1 MYKCVYCV
9 LYIFARINQNMAEK
23 NTLNTEA
30 SFKDL
35 DSNNDVNLPEDNIS
49 IDDLFLT
56 DSVQDI
62 AKKVKTFDTDNYSGL
77 KLFDFEYEE
86 IPKLIDPI
94 FPKVG
99 LGSLVGSS
107 DTGKSTFLRQL
118 ALSLALG
125 LDNFVGYKLF
135 PTSRN
140 VIFISTED
148 DPASTSVSIKKPAN
162 KMLLDNG
169 IDKSALN
176 HLKFIF
182 DVEINP
188 ESPRNI
194 IKVLE
199 NDLKKTDAD
208 LIVVDAFTDIFSGD
222 INSSTKV
229 REFLNQFSKI
239 AKTYN
244 CLVLFLHHTGK
255 KTDKYTASKDNVL
268 GSQAFEAK
276 MRVLIE
282 LKQYPNDETLRTLT
296 ITKGNYISS
305 QIKKYSK
312 ILFFD
317 ENHLLFEDLGKD
329 ILTSS
334 IATISFTN
342 PKKDEM
348 LPLIKEMYKSKTPVR
363 QIEIELK
370 KKGYKIGKS
379 SVSNYINELKSTNII
394 EKDIDSNT
402 KSDYIS
408 IEDIF

>member
-1 MYKCVYCV
+1 MD
-9 LYIFARINQNMAEK
+9 K
-23 NTLNTEA
+23 NNKTDTEA
-30 SFKDL
+30 KWEDIDFSMDAT
-35 DSNNDVNLPEDNIS
+35 NDVNLPEDNIS
-49 IDDLFLT
+49 IDDLFSDEKDVILPEQQKIK
-56 DSVQDI
+56 S
-62 AKKVKTFDTDNYSGL
+62 FDTDSFSAL
-77 KLFDFEYEE
+77 KLFDLPFPEL
-86 IPKLIDPI
+86 PKLIDPI

-99 LGSLVGSS
+99 LASLVGSS

-125 LDNFVGYKLF
+125 LDDFVGYKLF

-148 DPASTSVSIKKPAN
+148 DPASTSVSIKKPISKILQN
-162 KMLLDNG
+162 TST
-169 IDKSALN
+169 DKKFLN

-182 DVEINP
+182 DVDVNP
-188 ESPRNI
+188 ESPKNI

-199 NDLKKTDAD
+199 KDLQKTDVD

-255 KTDKYTASKDNVL
+255 RTDKYTASKDNVL

-276 MRVLIE
+276 MRVVIE

-305 QIKKYSK
+305 QIKKYSNVLK
-312 ILFFD
+312 FD
-317 ENHLLFEDLGKD
+317 EEHLLFSFERQ
-329 ILTSS
+329 ILSDSISS
-334 IATISFTN
+334 LAKTN
-342 PKKDEM
+342 PKKVNM
-348 LPLIKEMYKSKTPVR
+348 IPIIKSLHKEGKS
-363 QIEIELK
+363 
-370 KKGYKIGKS
+370 GYKILE
-379 SVSNYINELKSTNII
+379 ELKNKGFKVEKSTVYDYIKEIKNAEKTTNII
-394 EKDIDSNT
+394 EKEIENIDFSIENDT
-402 KSDYIS
+402 IK
-408 IEDIF
+408 IEDIL

>member
-1 MYKCVYCV
+1 
-9 LYIFARINQNMAEK
+9 MA
-23 NTLNTEA
+23 
-30 SFKDL
+30 
-35 DSNNDVNLPEDNIS
+35 
-49 IDDLFLT
+49 
-56 DSVQDI
+56 
-62 AKKVKTFDTDNYSGL
+62 
-77 KLFDFEYEE
+77 
-86 IPKLIDPI
+86 PI

-99 LGSLVGSS
+99 LASLVGSS

-148 DPASTSVSIKKPAN
+148 DPASTSVSIKKPISKILQN
-162 KMLLDNG
+162 TST
-169 IDKSALN
+169 DKNFLN

-182 DVEINP
+182 DVDVNP
-188 ESPRNI
+188 ESPKNI
-194 IKVLE
+194 FKVLE
-199 NDLKKTDAD
+199 QDLKKTDVD
-208 LIVVDAFTDIFSGD
+208 LIVVDTFTDIFSGD

-255 KTDKYTASKDNVL
+255 RTDKYTASKDNVL

-276 MRVLIE
+276 IRVVLE
-282 LKQYPNDETLRTLT
+282 LKPYPNDETLRTLT

-312 ILFFD
+312 VLFFNED
-317 ENHLLFEDLGKD
+317 HLLFEDLGKD

-334 IATISFTN
+334 IATLSHKN

-348 LPLIKEMYKSKTPVR
+348 LPLIKEMYQSKTPVR
-363 QIEIELK
+363 QIEAELK

-379 SVSNYINELKSTNII
+379 SVSEL
-394 EKDIDSNT
+394 
-402 KSDYIS
+402 Y
-408 IEDIF
+408 

>member
-1 MYKCVYCV
+1 M
-9 LYIFARINQNMAEK
+9 MDK
-23 NTLNTEA
+23 NNKTITEA
-30 SFKDL
+30 KWEDIDFSM
-35 DSNNDVNLPEDNIS
+35 DSTNDVNLPEDNIS
-49 IDDLFLT
+49 IDDLFSD
-56 DSVQDI
+56 DSAPEKQ
-62 AKKVKTFDTDNYSGL
+62 KYKTFDTDSYSAL
-77 KLFDFEYEE
+77 KLFEFEYEE
-86 IPKLIDPI
+86 LPKLIDPI

-99 LGSLVGSS
+99 LASLVGSS

-148 DPASTSVSIKKPAN
+148 DPASTSVSIKKPISKILQN
-162 KMLLDNG
+162 TST
-169 IDKSALN
+169 DKNFLN

-182 DVEINP
+182 DVDVNP
-188 ESPRNI
+188 ESPKNI
-194 IKVLE
+194 IKFLE
-199 NDLKKTDAD
+199 KDLQKTDVD

-255 KTDKYTASKDNVL
+255 RTDKYTASKDNVL

-276 MRVLIE
+276 MRVVLE
-282 LKQYPNDETLRTLT
+282 LKPYPNDETLRTLT

-305 QIKKYSK
+305 QIKKFSK
-312 ILFFD
+312 VLFFD

-334 IATISFTN
+334 IATLSFSN

-348 LPLIKEMYKSKTPVR
+348 LPLIKEMYQSKTPIR
-363 QIEIELK
+363 QIEAELK

-379 SVSNYINELKSTNII
+379 SVSNYINEIKSAEKTTNII
-394 EKDIDSNT
+394 EKETENIDF
-402 KSDYIS
+402 S
-408 IEDIF
+408 IENDTIKLEDIL